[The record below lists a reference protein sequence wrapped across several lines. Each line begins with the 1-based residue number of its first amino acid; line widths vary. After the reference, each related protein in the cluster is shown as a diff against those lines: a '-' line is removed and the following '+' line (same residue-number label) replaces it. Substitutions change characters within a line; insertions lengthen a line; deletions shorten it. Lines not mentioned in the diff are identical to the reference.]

1 MLEEIT
7 NPPWL
12 REGHGPVPEKGR
24 RGYSGKLGEESAII
38 QGIRRRVFDGSSGSP
53 EGKGSRKRAH
63 ESLRF
68 GVFASAEDMGW
79 AWGYVAQ
86 TLKPSEWSKIPDALK
101 AVMEECTKFRDKGAW
116 IEEDVMELSEV
127 CRLAKKKREEEGRPN
142 DPGPLRGKIFPLGGV
157 KNSEQAELRKYK
169 GGVAFFQGS
178 WITNEYGLQAEF
190 PDQGSG
196 ASFTTASRVMD
207 AVAMLPAC
215 SGQQSD
221 APQAYTQCKLGTGL
235 EESHRE
241 TWVRLPA
248 DVWPDHWHGK
258 YRDHVC
264 PHHLAL
270 CGHPLSVTCWK
281 NAATKHLLLS
291 ADSRRL
297 SVGIASMSNVIC
309 KFSCRSTWATSSWQG
324 RLKTLPKLGS

>member
-38 QGIRRRVFDGSSGSP
+38 QGIRWRVFGGSSGSP
-53 EGKGSRKRAH
+53 KGNGSRKRAH

-169 GGVAFFQGS
+169 GGVAFSREAVLPTNTDSKPSSPIKALARPSRQPLES
-178 WITNEYGLQAEF
+178 WTLLRCYQRVRDNS
-190 PDQGSG
+190 PMHHRPTRS
-196 ASFTTASRVMD
+196 ASSA
-207 AVAMLPAC
+207 
-215 SGQQSD
+215 
-221 APQAYTQCKLGTGL
+221 
-235 EESHRE
+235 
-241 TWVRLPA
+241 
-248 DVWPDHWHGK
+248 
-258 YRDHVC
+258 RD
-264 PHHLAL
+264 
-270 CGHPLSVTCWK
+270 
-281 NAATKHLLLS
+281 
-291 ADSRRL
+291 
-297 SVGIASMSNVIC
+297 
-309 KFSCRSTWATSSWQG
+309 
-324 RLKTLPKLGS
+324 